1 MKIHQLKLRL
11 SNAYLILG
19 EKPILVDTGS
29 PGDTEAIRSKLKA
42 LDIRFSDLAM
52 IVHTHV
58 HSDHMGSTAAIVQ
71 EAKCPVAYHVAD
83 QAVVDRATNGSLK
96 GVGLRGKIMARIFS
110 RSAFQA
116 VNADLFLKHDMRLN
130 DYGCDVRI
138 IETPSHTPGSISIIT
153 PDGQAIIGDV
163 IMGGIMGGKL
173 FPHRPNYHYFADDIS
188 QAMASLDLI
197 LSQTHNTLYVGH
209 GGPHCLSNFLSV
221 VDYER
226 ETKMNESQPPQL
238 QTHVR
243 LC

>member
-1 MKIHQLKLRL
+1 MAITDGVAPPSPRLFEPSILPKVSELSRTKPDEIHQLKLRL

-116 VNADLFLKHDMRLN
+116 VNADLFLKHI
-130 DYGCDVRI
+130 CDS
-138 IETPSHTPGSISIIT
+138 T
-153 PDGQAIIGDV
+153 
-163 IMGGIMGGKL
+163 IMAVM
-173 FPHRPNYHYFADDIS
+173 
-188 QAMASLDLI
+188 
-197 LSQTHNTLYVGH
+197 
-209 GGPHCLSNFLSV
+209 
-221 VDYER
+221 
-226 ETKMNESQPPQL
+226 
-238 QTHVR
+238 
-243 LC
+243 